1 MDLLTIRSKKCII
14 TKEEIETELE
24 DEEDKVTRA
33 VQVDTLDITWFYYD
47 RQTFISFSKILQKQP
62 NKNKVYASIFVEG
75 LLD

>member
-1 MDLLTIRSKKCII
+1 MDLLSIRSSKCIV
-14 TKEEIETELE
+14 TKEEIEEKLW

-33 VQVDTLDITWFYYD
+33 VQVDTLDLTWFYFD

-62 NKNKVYASIFVEG
+62 NKVYASIFVEG